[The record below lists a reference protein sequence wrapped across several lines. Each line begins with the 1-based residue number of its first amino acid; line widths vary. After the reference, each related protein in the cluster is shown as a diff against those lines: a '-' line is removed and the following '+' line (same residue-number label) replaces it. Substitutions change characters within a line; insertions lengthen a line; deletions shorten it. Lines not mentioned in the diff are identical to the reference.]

1 MSTSAPS
8 PVTSNFDY
16 TSLDL
21 DTASFVRQQT
31 GELKA
36 LMQRAAQDI
45 FEIGQ
50 RLIEVKEK
58 LGHGN
63 YLNWL
68 EAEFGWTDR
77 TARNY
82 TTVAKQ
88 FKSETISN
96 LPIAPSALYILA
108 APSTPVEIR
117 EEAIARAQSGEPIT
131 KKKATA
137 MTRSHSIGQKKKA
150 SDLEEKI
157 LESSEGKTSPIADQN
172 ATFYREPEII
182 DAELESPPPQLPLP
196 TPKSEA
202 IPDKQVLEPDEVKAL
217 PPSPKAAWW
226 RLSGKEQK
234 HLLFCGH
241 PEDTEFLAQ
250 LPLQIGLW
258 MGFPPTP
265 DNWQSPPKDKKIKT
279 ALSYS
284 TSYQGINLK
293 AIRELMERL
302 IPEISSEDDETAAIA
317 YLPDA
322 PLLFLFDDFGLDCY
336 IAEPSESQCQTIV
349 KAWKDLDGK
358 VEKLETLEEGVNT

>member
-1 MSTSAPS
+1 MPTSAP
-8 PVTSNFDY
+8 VTTFDY
-16 TSLDL
+16 TALDI

-31 GELKA
+31 GEIHSLV
-36 LMQRAAQDI
+36 RRSAQDI

-50 RLIEVKEK
+50 KLIQVKEK

-63 YLNWL
+63 FRNWL
-68 EAEFGWTDR
+68 LAEFDWNER
-77 TARNY
+77 TAQNFMN
-82 TTVAKQ
+82 VARQ
-88 FKSETISN
+88 FKSETVAD
-96 LPIAPSALYILA
+96 LPLAATALYILA

-137 MTRSHSIGQKKKA
+137 MTRSHSIGQKKTSQTK
-150 SDLEEKI
+150 EENFKP
-157 LESSEGKTSPIADQN
+157 SEGNTSPIADQN

-182 DAELESPPPQLPLP
+182 DAELESPPPQLPSP
-196 TPKSEA
+196 
-202 IPDKQVLEPDEVKAL
+202 IPSSASVPDERVSEPDEVKAL
-217 PPSPKAAWW
+217 PPSPQATWW
-226 RLSGKEQK
+226 RLSGKEQT
-234 HLLFCGH
+234 HLLFGGH
-241 PEDTEFLAQ
+241 PEDTEFLSQ
-250 LPLQIGLW
+250 LPEQIGLW

-265 DNWQSPPKDKKIKT
+265 DNWQSPPKGKKIKT

-336 IAEPSESQCQTIV
+336 IAEPDVAQCQTII
-349 KAWKDLDGK
+349 KTWKDLDGQ
-358 VEKLETLEEGVNT
+358 VEKLETLC